1 MINLSKIVIALGGN
15 ALGKNPEEQLDLL
28 ESVAKI
34 IVDLVKDGNQIVLT
48 HGNGPQVGQI
58 LLAMDYSANGEA
70 KTPSMPFPECGSM
83 SQGYIG
89 YQLQQCLQDEL
100 ERQGIKKDCA
110 TLITQV
116 LVDPSDSAF
125 QNPTKPIGMFY
136 SKEEAEAIEKEK
148 GYTFVE
154 DSGRGYRRVVPS
166 PKPMDIIEK
175 NVIRNLVNH
184 DTLVIAVGGGGIPV
198 IKTDKIELLEGV
210 EAVIDKDRS
219 AALLAREIDADVLL
233 ILTAVDKV
241 SLRYNTPDQEDLDH
255 LTVDEAKKYID
266 EGHFAKGSMLPKI
279 EACISFVEGNSGKK
293 AIIGSLEKANEAI
306 HGGSGT
312 VIENN

>member
-1 MINLSKIVIALGGN
+1 MSKIVIALGGN
-15 ALGKNPEEQLDLL
+15 ALGKNPTEQLSLL
-28 ESVAKI
+28 EKVAKI
-34 IVDLVKDGNQIVLT
+34 IVDLVKKGNKIVLT

-58 LLAMDYSANGEA
+58 LLAMEYSSNGKA

-100 ERQGIKKDCA
+100 ERQGIVKDCA

-116 LVDPSDSAF
+116 LVDANDKAF
-125 QNPTKPIGMFY
+125 ENPTKPIGMFY
-136 SKEEAEAIEKEK
+136 SKEEAMKIQEEK
-148 GYTFVE
+148 GYKFVE

-166 PKPMDIIEK
+166 PKPIDILEK
-175 NVIRNLVNH
+175 NIIKLLVDN
-184 DTLVIAVGGGGIPV
+184 DNIVIAVGGGGIPV

-219 AALLAREIDADVLL
+219 GSLLAREIDADILL

-241 SLRYNTPDQEDLDH
+241 YLNYNTDKQVALDT
-255 LTVDEAKKYID
+255 LTVDEAEKYISL
-266 EGHFAKGSMLPKI
+266 GHFAEGSMLPKI
-279 EACISFVEGNSGKK
+279 EACLDFVRNSDEKK
-293 AIIGSLEKANEAI
+293 AIISSLEKAGDALN
-306 HGGSGT
+306 GNTGT
-312 VIENN
+312 VIKKK